1 MSQPAVPTTQTQPEP
16 APDKNSRPHRLLH
29 RTGLSAHRAMQLI
42 CFALLALLTLTA
54 GISAWSLRQ
63 HEIEDWRENMD
74 SLTLVLAENTA
85 QTMAASYTLL
95 DSVVA
100 LVQDQPERNGD
111 NRRNALASEDI
122 YHSLRDK
129 MAALPQV
136 DVVSLLDVEGNVIN
150 FTRSYP
156 APPINL
162 STRDY
167 FRYHSTHRGDQP
179 YMSEPVRNKGNGN
192 WTFYVSRRIENAR
205 GEFVGAVLVGV
216 SCQFFADFFHRVN
229 LGADSTITLYN
240 RDYTMLARWPYAP
253 EMISKQVKTGTTYQ
267 VISQGKQH
275 DVVVTSSPR
284 ASNDLKPET
293 RMGAVRQ
300 VRDFPLIINATI
312 NEDMLLRGWW
322 RNVRLITGITLASMI
337 AVLLAF
343 RVVEQLLKRRE
354 QDAQQALKL
363 KTAAD
368 AASAAKSRFLA
379 MMSHEIRTPMN
390 GILGM
395 SELMLGT
402 KLDDTQRNY
411 AHNVHQGTV
420 ELLHIIN
427 DVLDFSKVESG
438 HLTLDLQAYDPA
450 LMIQQV
456 LALHEPVALRK
467 GLQIE
472 TDIGPLPGPMEG
484 DPLRMRQIL
493 GNLINNAIKFTPA
506 GTIRLSL
513 NATPPGDASGH
524 WRLHF
529 EVTDSG
535 IGISPEG
542 QQRLFEPFSQA
553 EHSTSSHY
561 GGTGLG
567 LAICKR
573 LVELMGGTIA
583 CRSSTGCGATFA
595 VDVPSQHLRPAS
607 VHQPEVESI
616 TMKHTAVPTPAS
628 TTSTTS
634 TSTISTESS
643 TTSAAAGSAAATPQ
657 APKQG
662 RILLVEDTEMN
673 RQLAR
678 ILLTRLGW
686 EVDEAHDG
694 QQALDALAERQYDM
708 VLMDCM
714 MPVMDGYQAT
724 EALRAR
730 EAAQGLPRT
739 PVVAL
744 TASAIDGDRERCIN
758 SGADDYLTKPFT
770 SAAFAGVIERWTR
783 RG

>member
-1 MSQPAVPTTQTQPEP
+1 MSQPAVPQPAIAPEP
-16 APDKNSRPHRLLH
+16 KSRPYRLLH

-42 CFALLALLTLTA
+42 CFALLSTLTLTA
-54 GISAWSLRQ
+54 AISAWSLRQ
-63 HEIEDWRENMD
+63 HEIEDWRENLD

-95 DSVVA
+95 DSVVT

-111 NRRNALASEDI
+111 NRRTALASEDI

-136 DVVSLLDVEGNVIN
+136 DVVSLLDVDGNVIN

-162 STRDY
+162 ATRDY

-179 YMSEPVRNKGNGN
+179 FMSEPVRNKGNGN
-192 WTFYVSRRIENAR
+192 WTFYVSRRLENSR

-229 LGADSTITLYN
+229 LGTDSTITLYN
-240 RDYTMLARWPYAP
+240 RDYAMLARWPYAP
-253 EMISKQVKTGTTYQ
+253 EMISKQVRTGTTYQ

-275 DVVVTSSPR
+275 DVVMTSAPR
-284 ASNDLKPET
+284 ASHDLKPET

-312 NEDMLLRGWW
+312 NEDMLLHGWW
-322 RNVRLITGITLASMI
+322 RNVRLITGITLASMV

-343 RVVEQLLKRRE
+343 RLVEQLLKRRE
-354 QDAQQALKL
+354 HDAQQALQL
-363 KTAAD
+363 KAAAD

-450 LMIQQV
+450 QMIQQV

-472 TDIGPLPGPMEG
+472 TDIAPLPGPMEG

-493 GNLINNAIKFTPA
+493 GNLLNNAIKFTPA

-513 NATPPGDASGH
+513 NATPPGDASGR

-573 LVELMGGTIA
+573 LVELMGGSIA
-583 CRSSTGCGATFA
+583 CRSSTGCGATFI
-595 VDVPSQHLRPAS
+595 VDVPSQHLRPAT
-607 VHQPEVESI
+607 VTQPEVESI

-628 TTSTTS
+628 TTP
-634 TSTISTESS
+634 
-643 TTSAAAGSAAATPQ
+643 TSATPAPAASTDSAA

-694 QQALDALAERQYDM
+694 QQALDALAARQYDM

-770 SAAFAGVIERWTR
+770 SAAFAGVIERWTQ

>member
-1 MSQPAVPTTQTQPEP
+1 MSKPAAP
-16 APDKNSRPHRLLH
+16 ASRPGQSDTIADSRSRPYHLL
-29 RTGLSAHRAMQLI
+29 RRAGLSAHRAMQLI
-42 CFALLALLTLTA
+42 CFALLLLLTLTA
-54 GISAWSLRQ
+54 AISAWSLRQ
-63 HEIEDWRENMD
+63 HEIDDWRDSMD
-74 SLTLVLAENTA
+74 NLTLVLAENTA

-100 LVQDQPERNGD
+100 LVLEQPEHKND
-111 NRRNALASEDI
+111 NRRNALASEEI

-136 DVVSLLDVEGNVIN
+136 DVVSLLDVDGNVIN

-162 STRDY
+162 SSRDY

-205 GEFVGAVLVGV
+205 GEFAGAVLVGV

-229 LGADSTITLYN
+229 LGTDSTITLYN

-253 EMISKQVKTGTTYQ
+253 EMISKQVRTGTTYQ

-275 DVVVTSSPR
+275 DVVLTSSPR
-284 ASNDLKPET
+284 ASHDLQPET

-312 NEDMLLRGWW
+312 NEDMLLHGWW
-322 RNVRLITGITLASMI
+322 RNVRLITGITAASMI

-343 RVVEQLLKRRE
+343 RLVEQLLKRRE
-354 QDAQQALKL
+354 QDAQQALQL
-363 KTAAD
+363 KAAAD

-450 LMIQQV
+450 QMIAQV

-472 TDIGPLPGPMEG
+472 TDISGLPGPMEG

-493 GNLINNAIKFTPA
+493 GNLLNNAIKFTPA
-506 GTIRLSL
+506 GTIRISL
-513 NATPPGDASGH
+513 NATPPGDSSGR

-553 EHSTSSHY
+553 EHNTSSHY

-573 LVELMGGTIA
+573 LVELMGGTIS
-583 CRSSTGCGATFA
+583 CRSSTGCGATFI
-595 VDVPSQHLRPAS
+595 VDVPSQHLRQAS
-607 VHQPEVESI
+607 DHQPEVESI

-628 TTSTTS
+628 A
-634 TSTISTESS
+634 
-643 TTSAAAGSAAATPQ
+643 TTSATATASNTAAPDG
-657 APKQG
+657 KQG

-714 MPVMDGYQAT
+714 MPVLDGYQAT
-724 EALRAR
+724 EQLRAR

-744 TASAIDGDRERCIN
+744 TASAIDGDRERCIA

-783 RG
+783 RA

>member
-1 MSQPAVPTTQTQPEP
+1 MQSADASQSSTLPGA
-16 APDKNSRPHRLLH
+16 RRHGLLR

-42 CFALLALLTLTA
+42 CFGLLLMLALAAALSTWT
-54 GISAWSLRQ
+54 LRQ
-63 HEIEDWRENMD
+63 HEIEDWRD
-74 SLTLVLAENTA
+74 SLGNLTLVLAENTA

-100 LVQDQPERNGD
+100 LVQEQPERQGD
-111 NRRNALASEDI
+111 NRRTALASEEI

-136 DVVSLLDVEGNVIN
+136 DVVSVLDVDGNVIN

-156 APPINL
+156 APAINL
-162 STRDY
+162 ATRDY
-167 FRYHSTHRGDQP
+167 FRYHREHRGDQP
-179 YMSEPVRNKGNGN
+179 FMSEPVRNKGNGN
-192 WTFYVSRRIENAR
+192 WTFYVSRRLENAR

-229 LGADSTITLYN
+229 LGVDSTISLYN
-240 RDYTMLARWPYAP
+240 RDFTLLARWPYAP
-253 EMISKQVKTGTTYQ
+253 EMISKQVRTGTTYQ
-267 VISQGKQH
+267 VVSQGKQH
-275 DVVVTSSPR
+275 DVVVTDSPR
-284 ASNDLKPET
+284 ASHGLQRET

-312 NEDMLLRGWW
+312 NEDMMMHGWW
-322 RNVRLITGITLASMI
+322 RNVRLISGITLASML

-343 RVVEQLLKRRE
+343 RLVAQLLKRRE
-354 QDAQQALKL
+354 KDALQALEL
-363 KTAAD
+363 KAAAD

-402 KLDDTQRNY
+402 RLDDTQRNY
-411 AHNVHQGTV
+411 ASNVHQGTV

-438 HLTLDLQAYDPA
+438 HLSLDLQAYDPA
-450 LMIQQV
+450 LLIQQV
-456 LALHEPVALRK
+456 LALHQPVALRK
-467 GLQIE
+467 GLQID
-472 TDIGPLPGPMEG
+472 TDIAALPGPMEG

-493 GNLINNAIKFTPA
+493 GNLLNNAIKFTPA
-506 GTIRLSL
+506 GTIRVSLS
-513 NATPPGDASGH
+513 ATAPVAPALH

-529 EVTDSG
+529 AVTDSG

-553 EHSTSSHY
+553 EHNTSSQY

-573 LVELMGGTIA
+573 LVELMGGTIH
-583 CRSSTGCGATFA
+583 CQSSAGCGATFI
-595 VDVPSQHLRPAS
+595 VDVPSQHLQHAVIANPDTPTTTTMSNPAAMPTANSHPAS
-607 VHQPEVESI
+607 NTQPA
-616 TMKHTAVPTPAS
+616 KPAPTAPT
-628 TTSTTS
+628 
-634 TSTISTESS
+634 
-643 TTSAAAGSAAATPQ
+643 
-657 APKQG
+657 QG

-694 QQALDALAERQYDM
+694 QQALDALAARRYDM

-714 MPVMDGYQAT
+714 MPVLDGYQAT
-724 EALRAR
+724 AQWRER

-744 TASAIDGDRERCIN
+744 TASAIDGDRERCIQ

-770 SAAFAGVIERWTR
+770 SAAFASVIERWTR
-783 RG
+783 RA